1 MHSTACCNFG
11 PCACRLQLHR
21 TVKRSESW
29 QKKTKIGTNDKK
41 YHHLLVLLQQLTSE
55 DHLIVWFQR
64 FFIFLISL
72 SSIVCTFS
80 CSSPIDFNVHSRR
93 LLRRAARRNHFSN
106 CAPTAWTL
114 NWLYHWRYMPWQIS
128 TVYSPWNLIPFP
140 RRTYNMKNSTH
151 SKKFLK
157 RKNSWTS

>member
-21 TVKRSESW
+21 TVKWELTEENQNRNKW
-29 QKKTKIGTNDKK
+29 N
-41 YHHLLVLLQQLTSE
+41 VLLQQLTSE

-93 LLRRAARRNHFSN
+93 LLRRAAGRNHFSD
-106 CAPTAWTL
+106 CATTAWTL

-140 RRTYNMKNSTH
+140 RRTYNMENSTR
-151 SKKFLK
+151 SKKFLI
-157 RKNSWTS
+157 RKNIWTS